1 MFTLASYFSTSV
13 LLFSLVCQ
21 YNVIYTILLYF
32 NKNSVHVYVFVRY
45 IHAALPFLGNT
56 QVYLWYPIVATGFL
70 WLLSITLLALGLKVN
85 LTHIVMG
92 FHYGNSSGSES
103 GGGL

>member
-1 MFTLASYFSTSV
+1 MCML
-13 LLFSLVCQ
+13 
-21 YNVIYTILLYF
+21 YT
-32 NKNSVHVYVFVRY
+32 
-45 IHAALPFLGNT
+45 ALPFLGNT